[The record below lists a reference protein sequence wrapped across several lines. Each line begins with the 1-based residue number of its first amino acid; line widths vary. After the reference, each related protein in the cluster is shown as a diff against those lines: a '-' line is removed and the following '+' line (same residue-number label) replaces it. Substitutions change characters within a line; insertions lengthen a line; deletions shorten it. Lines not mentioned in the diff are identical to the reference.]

1 MSLTKVVITGA
12 TSSLGTA
19 LIEEC
24 IKQNIEIMAICNRNS
39 RNIGKIANHELVTI
53 IECELESFSDFGLN
67 DMDADWKLSNELK
80 NYDVF
85 IHLAW
90 ASTQGDAARNLLQP
104 QAKNIQYAL
113 DAVDLAERLGC
124 NVFVGAGSQAE
135 YGRTNETLTEETA
148 CHPETAYGMAKLCAG
163 QMTRLACKQKGI
175 RHIWSRI
182 LSAYGPNCQPQTI
195 INYTLTE
202 LLQGRRPS
210 LSGGE
215 QIWDFI
221 YTGDVARALLLLA
234 DQGKDGEVYV
244 IGSGNARQLKAYLQD
259 IREIVTEYMTK
270 SEQNSGFVCPEL
282 GLGDRPYGDNIVMH
296 LACDIHKLKQ
306 DTGFETEVNFEEGIL
321 KTIEWIKEQNFIT
334 RG

>member
-1 MSLTKVVITGA
+1 MMKRIVVTGA

-19 LIEEC
+19 LIDEC
-24 IKQNIEIMAICNRNS
+24 IKQHIEVLAICNPNS
-39 RNIGKIANHELVTI
+39 RNMDRITKHEFVTI
-53 IECELESFSDFGLN
+53 MECELSELSGFCPEKDGY
-67 DMDADWKLSNELK
+67 DAF
-80 NYDVF
+80 V
-85 IHLAW
+85 HLAW

-104 QAKNIQYAL
+104 QVMNIKYAL

-124 NVFVGAGSQAE
+124 DVFVGAGSQAE
-135 YGRTNETLTEETA
+135 YGRTNEILTEETP

-163 QMTRLACKQKGI
+163 QMTKLACKQKGMK
-175 RHIWSRI
+175 HIWPRI

-234 DQGKDGEVYV
+234 EKGHDGEVYV
-244 IGSGNARQLKAYLQD
+244 IGSGNARQLKDYLQD
-259 IREIVTEYMTK
+259 VRRIVTESMTT
-270 SEQNSGFVCPEL
+270 SDVDAGYVCPEL
-282 GLGDRPYGDNIVMH
+282 GLGDRPYGDNTVMH
-296 LACDIHKLKQ
+296 LACDIRKLKQ
-306 DTGFETEVNFEEGIL
+306 DTGFETEVNFKEGIL

>member
-135 YGRTNETLTEETA
+135 YGRTNEILTEETA

-175 RHIWSRI
+175 RHIW
-182 LSAYGPNCQPQTI
+182 
-195 INYTLTE
+195 
-202 LLQGRRPS
+202 
-210 LSGGE
+210 
-215 QIWDFI
+215 
-221 YTGDVARALLLLA
+221 
-234 DQGKDGEVYV
+234 
-244 IGSGNARQLKAYLQD
+244 
-259 IREIVTEYMTK
+259 
-270 SEQNSGFVCPEL
+270 
-282 GLGDRPYGDNIVMH
+282 
-296 LACDIHKLKQ
+296 
-306 DTGFETEVNFEEGIL
+306 
-321 KTIEWIKEQNFIT
+321 
-334 RG
+334 